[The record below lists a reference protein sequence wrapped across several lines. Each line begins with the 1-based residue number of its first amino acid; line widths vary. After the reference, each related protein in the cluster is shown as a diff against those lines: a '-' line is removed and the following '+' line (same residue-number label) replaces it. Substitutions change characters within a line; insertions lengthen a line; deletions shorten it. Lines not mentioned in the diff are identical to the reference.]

1 MSHGW
6 MVAAYMVAG
15 ALVLAQW
22 ARAVWGSGALARLLR
37 ILAAR
42 QGMSSNVRLLLL
54 CVPLVGAVAFVVGAM
69 MFPGMPKTG
78 VRITAWLLVALV
90 VATVTTFVWSLVER
104 WPLPR
109 FLRDQLQRT
118 VPERGAPRG

>member
-37 ILAAR
+37 MLAAR

-54 CVPLVGAVAFVVGAM
+54 CVPLIGAVAFVVGAM

-78 VRITAWLLVALV
+78 VRIAAWLLVALV
-90 VATVTTFVWSLVER
+90 VATVTTFVWSLVE
-104 WPLPR
+104 
-109 FLRDQLQRT
+109 
-118 VPERGAPRG
+118 